1 MIEMRKVLIGCL
13 VVILMTSC
21 SKKTLD
27 FVIQAPTDNK
37 APASYTFINKSEG
50 FDTYWWD
57 FGDEELISDSVAS
70 HKYLLSGSYDVT
82 LKGLKGTKVKELTRS
97 VAVVAPEK
105 CLVLIET
112 ELGNMMVQLF
122 DETPVHRDNFI
133 KLAESGYYDGLLFHR
148 VINGFMLQ
156 GGDPESRGAAPNQSL
171 GTGGPGYTLDAE
183 IRPNI
188 GHIKGALAAARQGDA
203 VNPEKKSSGSQFYI
217 VDGKGVSEAQLTQNE
232 LRYEIKYP
240 EGVKNLY
247 LRDGGTPFL
256 DQQYTVFGQVI
267 EGLDVIDAIA
277 STPTNRGD
285 RPRTDV
291 SMKITVIK

>member
-1 MIEMRKVLIGCL
+1 MIEMRKLLVGC
-13 VVILMTSC
+13 VAMILMTSC

-27 FVIQAPTDNK
+27 FIIQAPADNT
-37 APASYTFINKSEG
+37 APTSYTFINKSEG
-50 FDTYWWD
+50 YDTYWWD
-57 FGDEELISDSVAS
+57 FGDDQLQSDSVTS
-70 HKYLLSGSYDVT
+70 QRYLLSGSYDVT
-82 LKGLKGTKVKELTRS
+82 LKGLKGTKVKEFTRS
-97 VAVVAPEK
+97 VSVVAPEK

-112 ELGNMMVQLF
+112 EFGNMMVQLF

-156 GGDPESRGAAPNQSL
+156 GGDPESRGAAPSQSL

-188 GHIKGALAAARQGDA
+188 AHIKGALAAARQGDA
-203 VNPEKKSSGSQFYI
+203 INPEKKSSGSQFYI
-217 VDGKGVSEAQLTQNE
+217 VDGKGVTESQLTQNE
-232 LRYEIKYP
+232 QRYEIKYP

-267 EGLDVIDAIA
+267 EGIEVIDAIA
-277 STPTNRGD
+277 STPTLRGD

-291 SMKITVIK
+291 SMKVTVIK

>member
-1 MIEMRKVLIGCL
+1 MIEMRKLLVGCIA
-13 VVILMTSC
+13 VILMTSC

-27 FVIQAPTDNK
+27 FIIQAPADNT
-37 APASYTFINKSEG
+37 APTSYTFINKSEG
-50 FDTYWWD
+50 YDTYWWD
-57 FGDEELISDSVAS
+57 FGDDQLVSDSVAS
-70 HKYLLSGSYDVT
+70 QRYLLSGNYDVT
-82 LKGLKGTKVKELTRS
+82 LKGLKGTKTKEVKRS
-97 VAVVAPEK
+97 VTVVAPEK

-112 ELGNMMVQLF
+112 EFGNMMVHLF
-122 DETPVHRDNFI
+122 DETPAHRDNFI
-133 KLAESGYYDGLLFHR
+133 KLAESGYYNGLLFHR

-183 IRPNI
+183 IKPNI
-188 GHIKGALAAARQGDA
+188 AHVKGALAAARQGDNI
-203 VNPEKKSSGSQFYI
+203 NPEKKSSGSQFYI
-217 VDGKGVSEAQLTQNE
+217 VDGKGVTEAQLTQNE

-285 RPRTDV
+285 RPQEDV
-291 SMKITVIK
+291 SMKVTVIK

>member
-1 MIEMRKVLIGCL
+1 MIELRRVVLGC
-13 VVILMTSC
+13 VVIMLMASC

-27 FVIQAPTDNK
+27 FVIQAPADNA

-50 FDTYWWD
+50 YDTYWWD
-57 FGDEELISDSVAS
+57 FGDEDLVSDSIAS
-70 HKYLLSGSYDVT
+70 HNYLLSGSYDVT
-82 LKGLKGTKVKELTRS
+82 LKGLKGTKVKELKKRVEIS
-97 VAVVAPEK
+97 APED

-112 ELGNMMVQLF
+112 EFGNMMVQLF
-122 DETPVHRDNFI
+122 DETPVHRDNFV
-133 KLAESGYYDGLLFHR
+133 KLAEEGYYDGLLFHR

-156 GGDPESRGAAPNQSL
+156 GGDPDSRGAAPNQSL

-188 GHIKGALAAARQGDA
+188 AHVKGALAAARQGDA
-203 VNPEKKSSGSQFYI
+203 TNPQKKSSGSQFYI
-217 VDGKGVSEAQLTQNE
+217 VDGKGVTESQLTQNE

-240 EGVKNLY
+240 EGAKNLY
-247 LRDGGTPFL
+247 LKNGGTPFL

-267 EGLDVIDAIA
+267 EGLEVIDAI
-277 STPTNRGD
+277 TDMPTNRAK
-285 RPRTDV
+285 RPNNDV

>member
-1 MIEMRKVLIGCL
+1 MIELRKLIIGSL
-13 VVILMTSC
+13 AVILMTSC

-27 FVIQAPTDNK
+27 FAIQAPADNA
-37 APASYTFINKSEG
+37 APTSYTFINQSDG

-57 FGDEELISDSVAS
+57 FGDDELVSDSIAS
-70 HKYLLSGSYDVT
+70 HHYLLSGSYDVT
-82 LKGLKGTKVKELTRS
+82 LKGLKGTKVKELKKR
-97 VAVVAPEK
+97 VEVQAPNK

-112 ELGNMMVQLF
+112 EFGNMLVQLF
-122 DETPVHRDNFI
+122 DETPAHRDNFI

-183 IRPNI
+183 IKPNI
-188 GHIKGALAAARQGDA
+188 AHVKGALAAARQGDA
-203 VNPEKKSSGSQFYI
+203 INPEKKSSGSQFYI
-217 VDGKGVSEAQLTQNE
+217 VDGKSVTEAQLKQNE
-232 LRYEIKYP
+232 LRYEIRYP
-240 EGVKNLY
+240 EGAKNLY

-285 RPRTDV
+285 RPKTDV
-291 SMKITVIK
+291 SMKVTVIK